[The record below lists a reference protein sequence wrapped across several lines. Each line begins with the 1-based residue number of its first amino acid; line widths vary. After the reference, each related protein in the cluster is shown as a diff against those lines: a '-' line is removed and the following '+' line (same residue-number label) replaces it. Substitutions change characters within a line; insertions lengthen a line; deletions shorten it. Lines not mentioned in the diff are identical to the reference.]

1 MMIRGIKRRIEIRRE
16 KRKKEEVWK
25 LCRNEIDRITESLRI
40 VESSSGRKF
49 DKRWNDGKRGWKL
62 HALQIENHGD
72 LT

>member
-1 MMIRGIKRRIEIRRE
+1 MIRGIKRRIEIRRE

-49 DKRWNDGKRGWKL
+49 DKR
-62 HALQIENHGD
+62 
-72 LT
+72 